1 MLVEARDLGV
11 LQCHLS
17 GGEPLLRRDLVEIV
31 AAAHDLGLYTNL
43 VTSALG
49 LSRPKAEQLRAA
61 GLDHV
66 QVSIQADEPAVSD
79 RIAGTPSFRRK
90 IEAMGVVKEL
100 GWPLTVNVVLHRQN
114 IDRVAAVLELAEEVG
129 ADRVEL
135 ANTQYYGWAWR
146 NRDALLPS
154 RAQLEAAEVVV
165 RAARERLRDRMDVI
179 YVIPDYYS
187 RYPKPCMGGWASR
200 QLTVT
205 PNGDVLPCPAAQ
217 SLPLPRASVRDDP
230 LDRIWAESPVMTAF
244 RGTDWMPDP
253 CRSCDR
259 RELDFGGC
267 RCQAFQLTGDAARTD
282 PVCHLSPDHDLV
294 ARGGRG
300 RERGLA
306 ERRSPADP
314 APAPARP
321 QPPNTNGSAT
331 AAMIRV
337 TPLSRSGRIRTRRA
351 AARPTRSPTSDITA
365 VMTPKTAAEN
375 TGENPSIPRLAPA
388 NRLSRLSVNG
398 MPNSAHG
405 WSSSSGSGL
414 RRAEMTR
421 YRPYT
426 PRATAP
432 TISAT
437 SPTASPISRPII
449 NPISGMIPSHSPKVS
464 ATCTARFR
472 PNGTVPRAI
481 DTRKL
486 SRLSTKPRMSTSQ
499 IMAIPPVDDDRRRQE
514 RLCLG

>member
-1 MLVEARDLGV
+1 MDSPFGLLAELTYRCPLACAYCSNPLNMADYQDELTTEEWRRVLVQARDLGV

-31 AAAHDLGLYTNL
+31 GEAHDLGLYTNL

-49 LSRPKAEQLRAA
+49 FSRPRAAQLRAA

-66 QVSIQADEPAVSD
+66 QISIQADEPVGSD
-79 RIAGTPSFRRK
+79 RLAGTPSFARK

-100 GWPLTVNVVLHRQN
+100 GWPLTMNVVLHRHN
-114 IDRVAAVLELAEEVG
+114 IDRVADLVGLAEEVG
-129 ADRVEL
+129 ADRLEL

-217 SLPLPRASVRDDP
+217 SLPLPRANVRAEA
-230 LDRIWAESPVMTAF
+230 LERIWVEAPVMTAF

-294 ARGGRG
+294 ARAVEAANADTRPDDLPLIARPHGV
-300 RERGLA
+300 
-306 ERRSPADP
+306 RR
-314 APAPARP
+314 PARLP
-321 QPPNTNGSAT
+321 G
-331 AAMIRV
+331 
-337 TPLSRSGRIRTRRA
+337 GG
-351 AARPTRSPTSDITA
+351 D
-365 VMTPKTAAEN
+365 
-375 TGENPSIPRLAPA
+375 
-388 NRLSRLSVNG
+388 
-398 MPNSAHG
+398 
-405 WSSSSGSGL
+405 
-414 RRAEMTR
+414 
-421 YRPYT
+421 
-426 PRATAP
+426 
-432 TISAT
+432 
-437 SPTASPISRPII
+437 
-449 NPISGMIPSHSPKVS
+449 
-464 ATCTARFR
+464 
-472 PNGTVPRAI
+472 
-481 DTRKL
+481 
-486 SRLSTKPRMSTSQ
+486 
-499 IMAIPPVDDDRRRQE
+499 
-514 RLCLG
+514 